1 MQSWFEGDFE
11 GFKKTHGNAYF
22 CNVLAYLTRQHE
34 HKKNKMCQ
42 GIPGVHEPH
51 TFEGNITLAHPML
64 IRLTPKDTIFSD
76 DRRLPGSRDA
86 RPVFP
91 AGFRMLP

>member
-1 MQSWFEGDFE
+1 MMSFL
-11 GFKKTHGNAYF
+11 KST
-22 CNVLAYLTRQHE
+22 
-34 HKKNKMCQ
+34 
-42 GIPGVHEPH
+42 
-51 TFEGNITLAHPML
+51 ML